1 MKSLSG
7 KPQMLRKVNSS
18 MIEQLVYENGPISKP
33 ELVKR
38 SGLSL
43 PTVSK
48 LVDDLEKKASIRSKG
63 LSGNGVGRKAILY
76 EINRNSGCF
85 LTCNFNEGNLECCL
99 VDMLNNIFYKKSFPL
114 HSGSSLKALNSMF
127 HAIDTLIEQ
136 APAQVKIIGIGLPGV
151 VHPNGSLMAIPQ
163 IAVWEG
169 FNVKKALMTRY
180 KTAIYVEN
188 NVKLSAMGYFYTHL
202 IKKQN
207 NLVYLYVGNGIGSGI
222 ILNSQLYR
230 GSGDFSGEIGFMTD
244 SCSPLKKSYV
254 SSGGYMESLMS
265 PLVDYTT
272 GTLRQKGSPKLRH
285 KLITILSTIAV
296 NHVVLLNP
304 DVIVF
309 AGKIF
314 DKKLIEAINK
324 RMRFFLP
331 EEIMPIISHDL
342 SKTTEL
348 EGLIQSCRG
357 FITTGMQLVQS
368 TGLDHR
374 ADRIAV

>member
-1 MKSLSG
+1 
-7 KPQMLRKVNSS
+7 
-18 MIEQLVYENGPISKP
+18 
-33 ELVKR
+33 
-38 SGLSL
+38 
-43 PTVSK
+43 
-48 LVDDLEKKASIRSKG
+48 
-63 LSGNGVGRKAILY
+63 
-76 EINRNSGCF
+76 
-85 LTCNFNEGNLECCL
+85 
-99 VDMLNNIFYKKSFPL
+99 
-114 HSGSSLKALNSMF
+114 
-127 HAIDTLIEQ
+127 
-136 APAQVKIIGIGLPGV
+136 
-151 VHPNGSLMAIPQ
+151 
-163 IAVWEG
+163 
-169 FNVKKALMTRY
+169 
-180 KTAIYVEN
+180 
-188 NVKLSAMGYFYTHL
+188 
-202 IKKQN
+202 
-207 NLVYLYVGNGIGSGI
+207 
-222 ILNSQLYR
+222 
-230 GSGDFSGEIGFMTD
+230 
-244 SCSPLKKSYV
+244 
-254 SSGGYMESLMS
+254 MESLMS